1 MAAFAP
7 ASWLHRLIA
16 RPGVQRAA
24 SRLPVARR
32 LARRDG
38 AVLFDIVQ
46 GFVRAQVLLALVEL
60 DLPRRLLNGPET
72 VDVLAR
78 FGDVPAP
85 RMQILLQAGAG
96 LGLLRRHR
104 DGRFGL
110 TRQGAALVGV
120 PGLAQMIRHHGAF
133 YRDMGDPLA
142 LLRGE
147 TETELAAF
155 WPYVFGAGGQA
166 DPEVAAVYSDLM
178 AQSQR
183 LVAQDALAQLRL
195 RGVRRLLDVGGGTG
209 VFLEELARVAP
220 GVQRVLFDLPEVVA
234 GVRDPGIEV
243 VAGSFRHDPLPEGAD
258 AISLIR
264 VLYDH
269 ADDTV
274 AALLERVFAALP
286 PGGRVIVSEPM
297 SGGARPDPQTDVYFA
312 FYTLAMRTG
321 RTRSAAEIGAALRQA
336 GFTGVRMPSPRRA
349 YVTGTVTAVK
359 PG

>member
-1 MAAFAP
+1 MALAVS
-7 ASWLHRLIA
+7 SWVHRLVA
-16 RPGVQRAA
+16 RPGFQRAA
-24 SRLPVARR
+24 ARLPVARMF
-32 LARRDG
+32 ARKDG

-60 DLPRRLLNGPET
+60 ELPRRLLNGPES
-72 VDVLAR
+72 VAQLAR
-78 FGDVPAP
+78 FGDMPED
-85 RMQILLQAGAG
+85 RMQILLQGGAG
-96 LGLLRRHR
+96 LGLLKRRR

-147 TETELAAF
+147 AETELAAF
-155 WPYVFGAGGQA
+155 WPYVFGAQGA
-166 DPEVAAVYSDLM
+166 VDPEVTAIYSELM

-183 LVAQDALAQLRL
+183 LVAQDTLAQVSL
-195 RGVRRLLDVGGGTG
+195 RGITKLMDVGGGTG
-209 VFLEELARVAP
+209 VFLEEVGKVAP
-220 GVQRVLFDLPEVVA
+220 QVERWLFDLPTVVSHA
-234 GVRDPGIEV
+234 QDPGLKIHP
-243 VAGSFRHDPLPEGAD
+243 GSFRDDPLPQGTD
-258 AISLIR
+258 AISLVR

-274 AALLERVFAALP
+274 VALLKSVFETLP
-286 PGGRVIVSEPM
+286 PGGRLIVSEPM

-321 RTRSAAEIGAALRQA
+321 RTRSAAEISTLMQKA
-336 GFTGVRMPSPRRA
+336 GFSQIQARRPRRS